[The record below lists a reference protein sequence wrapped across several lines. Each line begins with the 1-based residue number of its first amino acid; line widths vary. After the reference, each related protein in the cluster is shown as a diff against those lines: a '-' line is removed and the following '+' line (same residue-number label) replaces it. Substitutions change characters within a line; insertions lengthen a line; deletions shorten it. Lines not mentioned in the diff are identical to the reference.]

1 MSSVR
6 NILTQSQSANSN
18 SFCLFKRVSWV
29 VVWLF
34 RGRAERQEE
43 EVLSNG
49 KISSVNLGK
58 IRSETQDRIDQKL
71 TISTCSTAT
80 LSQI

>member
-1 MSSVR
+1 
-6 NILTQSQSANSN
+6 
-18 SFCLFKRVSWV
+18 

>member
-6 NILTQSQSANSN
+6 NILAQSQTANTS

-29 VVWLF
+29 VDWLF
-34 RGRAERQEE
+34 RGGAERQEE
-43 EVLSNG
+43 ESLSNE
-49 KISSVNLGK
+49 KISSVKLGK
-58 IRSETQDRIDQKL
+58 IRSDTQDRIDQKL
-71 TISTCSTAT
+71 TISSCSTAT